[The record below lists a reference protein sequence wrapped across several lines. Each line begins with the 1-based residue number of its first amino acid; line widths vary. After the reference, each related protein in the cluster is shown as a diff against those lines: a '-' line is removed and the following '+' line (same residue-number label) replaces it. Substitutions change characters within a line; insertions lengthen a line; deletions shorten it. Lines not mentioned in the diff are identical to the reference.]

1 MPVIHVEGRAY
12 EVRAGQNLLQAVLGL
27 GFDLPYFC
35 WHPALGSVGAC
46 RQCAVKQ
53 FQNADDAQGRIVM
66 ACMTPVAEGLRISV
80 HDPEAV
86 AFRRSVIEWLMTNHP
101 HDCPVCDEG
110 GECHL
115 QDMTVMT
122 GHAHRRHRFAK
133 RTFRNQDLGP
143 LVHHEMNRCIQCF
156 RCVRFYGDY
165 AGGTDLSVFGSRNR
179 TYFGRFRDGTLASPF
194 AGNLVEV
201 CPTGVFTDKPLRQH
215 YSRKWDL
222 QTAPSICVH
231 CGLGCNTLA
240 GERYGELRRILNR
253 YHPEVNGYF
262 LCDRGRFGYGFA
274 SGRWRLRDAQ
284 VRDGASGALRVVT
297 ADEAT
302 EHVAARLRE
311 AGATRVIGIGS
322 PRASLE
328 ANYALRALVGP
339 ERFCNGLG
347 RAEARLT
354 AMTLRQLRETP
365 ARVPS
370 LREVEQADAVLI
382 LGEDVTA
389 TAPRLD
395 LALRQA
401 ARRQPGRDAGA
412 LGIPAWNDAF
422 VRLVEDGRYG
432 PVHLATP
439 AATALDPLARTRLR
453 AMPEEIARLGFAVAH
468 ACDPRAP
475 APATLP
481 AESAAAASAIA
492 ADLLAAERPLI
503 VAGPGAGSV
512 DVLRA
517 AARVAQALVARG
529 KPAALCLTLPE
540 CNTLGVGMLEERG
553 LDGVESI
560 APEGDI
566 EVAIVLENDL
576 ARRMGG
582 AAAGRLLRRVRHLIV
597 VDCIATDLAAHA
609 EVLLPAASFAEA
621 SGTLL
626 SSEGRLQR
634 YQAVYPAPEPMR
646 AAWRWLCDVAS
657 RTGMERQWHW
667 ETIEDVAAALAADV
681 PALAAIRELGR
692 QNALPSVAAGRVVPR
707 QAERYSGRTAMRA
720 NVSVHEAP
728 PPVDPD
734 APFAFSMEGYAG
746 SPPAASIPRYGAP
759 GWNSVSAL
767 NRFQEE
773 IAGPLRGGE
782 PGRRIFEPAPAP
794 ASAAEAPAD
803 TRDAPPPY
811 VARPDVWCVVALHH
825 TFGSEELSALAPPIA
840 SLAPAPYAALGAA
853 DAARLGAAEGDPLE
867 IRRGDETHTLPLRIV
882 PELPAGALGLPAG
895 LPGAADLLAA
905 RGEQRHA
912 QVRAGRPA

>member
-1 MPVIHVEGRAY
+1 MAVIHVEGRAY
-12 EVRAGQNLLQAVLGL
+12 EVQAGPNLLQAILGL

-35 WHPALGSVGAC
+35 WHPALGAVGAC

-53 FQNADDAQGRIVM
+53 FQDADDTRGRIVM

-80 HDPEAV
+80 HDPEAI

-165 AGGTDLSVFGSRNR
+165 AGGTDLVALGSRNR
-179 TYFGRFRDGTLASPF
+179 TYFGRFRDGTLESPF

-231 CGLGCNTLA
+231 CGLGCNTIA

-274 SGRWRLRDAQ
+274 SGPRRLRDVQLREDRSAALRGATADQ
-284 VRDGASGALRVVT
+284 ALERAAAALRDGA
-297 ADEAT
+297 
-302 EHVAARLRE
+302 RL
-311 AGATRVIGIGS
+311 IGIGS

-339 ERFCNGLG
+339 ERFCNGLA
-347 RAEARLT
+347 RAEAALT
-354 AMTLRQLRETP
+354 ATTLRLLRETP

-370 LREVEQADAVLI
+370 LRDIERADAVLI

-389 TAPRLD
+389 TAPRCA

-401 ARRQPGRDAGA
+401 ARRQPARDAIS
-412 LGIPAWNDAF
+412 LGIAEWNDAF
-422 VRLVEDGRYG
+422 MRLVEDGRHG

-439 AATALDPLARTRLR
+439 AATALDPLARTARR
-453 AMPEEIARLGFAVAH
+453 AVPEEIARLGFAVAH
-468 ACDPRAP
+468 GIDPASPEP
-475 APATLP
+475 AALA
-481 AESAAAASAIA
+481 AETASAARAIA
-492 ADLLAAERPLI
+492 ADLLAAERPL
-503 VAGPGAGSV
+503 VVSGMGAGGEA
-512 DVLRA
+512 VLHA
-517 AARVAQALVARG
+517 AARVARALVARG
-529 KPAALCLTLPE
+529 KPAALCLTVPE
-540 CNTLGVGMLEERG
+540 CNTLGAGMLSERG
-553 LDGVESI
+553 LEWAEQHAADGEI
-560 APEGDI
+560 D
-566 EVAIVLENDL
+566 VAIVLENDL
-576 ARRMGG
+576 GRRMGS
-582 AAAGRLLRRVRHLIV
+582 AGLGTWFARVRHLV
-597 VDCIATDLAAHA
+597 VIDCIATDLVARA
-609 EVLLPAASFAEA
+609 EVVLPAASFAEA

-626 SSEGRLQR
+626 SGEGRLQR
-634 YQAVYPAPEPMR
+634 VHAVHPAPEPLR
-646 AAWRWLCDVAS
+646 ASWRWLCQLGS
-657 RTGMERQWHW
+657 QSGIERRWCW

-681 PALAAIRELGR
+681 PALAAIRDLR
-692 QNALPSVAAGRVVPR
+692 AQNALPPVAAGRFVPR
-707 QAERYSGRTAMRA
+707 QSERSSGRTSMRA

-728 PPVDPD
+728 PPADPD

-746 SPPAASIPRYGAP
+746 PPPPASIPRYSAP
-759 GWNSVSAL
+759 GWNSVQAL
-767 NRFQEE
+767 NQFQEE

-782 PGRRIFEPAPAP
+782 PGRRIFERAADEPGAAG
-794 ASAAEAPAD
+794 ASVAD
-803 TRDAPPPY
+803 GTPPPPF
-811 VARPDVWCVVALHH
+811 VARPEVWRVVALHH
-825 TFGSEELSALAPPIA
+825 TFGSEELSALAPAIA
-840 SLAPAPYAALGAA
+840 SLAPTPYAALNND
-853 DAARLGAAEGDPLE
+853 DAARLGAAEGDALE
-867 IRRGDETHTLPLRIV
+867 ITVGAETRSLPLRLA
-882 PELPAGALGLPAG
+882 PELPAGVLGLPAG
-895 LPGAADLLAA
+895 LPGATDLLAA
-905 RGEQRHA
+905 QGEGDAAR
-912 QVRAGRPA
+912 VRAGRPA

>member
-1 MPVIHVEGRAY
+1 MPVIQIEGRAY

-35 WHPALGSVGAC
+35 WHPALGAVGAC

-53 FQNADDAQGRIVM
+53 FQNAEDTRGRIVM
-66 ACMTPVAEGLRISV
+66 ACMTPVAEGLSISI
-80 HDPEAV
+80 HDPEAI

-101 HDCPVCDEG
+101 HDCPICDEG

-165 AGGTDLSVFGSRNR
+165 AGGTDLAALGSRNR
-179 TYFGRFRDGTLASPF
+179 TYFGRFADGTLQSPF

-201 CPTGVFTDKPLRQH
+201 CPTGVFTDRPLREH

-231 CGLGCNTLA
+231 CGLGCNTIA

-274 SGRWRLRDAQ
+274 SGSRRLRDVRVRGATADQ
-284 VRDGASGALRVVT
+284 ALERVAAVLRDGA
-297 ADEAT
+297 
-302 EHVAARLRE
+302 
-311 AGATRVIGIGS
+311 RVIGIGS

-339 ERFCNGLG
+339 ERFTHGLA
-347 RAEARLT
+347 RAEAALT
-354 AMTLRQLRETP
+354 ATTLRLLRATP
-365 ARVPS
+365 AHVPS
-370 LREVEQADAVLI
+370 LRDAERADAVLI

-401 ARRQPGRDAGA
+401 ARRQPARDAA
-412 LGIPAWNDAF
+412 PLGIPEWNDAF
-422 VRLVEDGRYG
+422 VRLVEDGRHG

-439 AATALDPLARTRLR
+439 AVTALDPLARTKLR

-468 ACDPRAP
+468 AIDAVAP
-475 APATLP
+475 EPAALA
-481 AESAAAASAIA
+481 AETASAARAIA
-492 ADLLAAERPLI
+492 ADLLAAERPI
-503 VAGPGAGSV
+503 VVSGMGAGSA
-512 DVLRA
+512 DVLLA

-529 KPAALCLTLPE
+529 RPASLCLTVPE
-540 CNTLGVGMLEERG
+540 CNTLGAGMLGERG
-553 LDGVESI
+553 LEWAEQYAADGDL
-560 APEGDI
+560 DI
-566 EVAIVLENDL
+566 AIVLENDL
-576 ARRMGG
+576 ARRMGSARLG
-582 AAAGRLLRRVRHLIV
+582 AWLERVRHLVV
-597 VDCIATDLAAHA
+597 VDCIATDLAARA
-609 EVLLPAASFAEA
+609 EVVLPAASFAEA

-634 YQAVYPAPEPMR
+634 YQAVYPAPEPIR
-646 AAWRWLCDVAS
+646 AAWRWLREIGALAS
-657 RTGMERQWHW
+657 IGHMGGWQ
-667 ETIEDVAAALAADV
+667 TIEDVAAALAGDV
-681 PALAAIRELGR
+681 PALAAIRELGS
-692 QNALPSVAAGRVVPR
+692 QNAPPPAAAGRPIAR
-707 QAERYSGRTAMRA
+707 QSERYSGRTSMHA
-720 NVSVHEAP
+720 NVNVHEAP
-728 PPVDPD
+728 PPADPD

-746 SPPAASIPRYGAP
+746 APPAASIPRYWAP
-759 GWNSVSAL
+759 GWNSVQAL
-767 NRFQEE
+767 NRFQAE

-782 PGRRIFEPAPAP
+782 PGRRIFERAAGAPGAGEPPAGAG
-794 ASAAEAPAD
+794 E
-803 TRDAPPPY
+803 TPPPPF
-811 VARPDVWCVVALHH
+811 VARPGAWRVVALHH
-825 TFGSEELSALAPPIA
+825 TFGSEELSALAPAIA
-840 SLAPAPYAALGAA
+840 SLAPEAYAALNTE
-853 DAARLGAAEGDPLE
+853 DAARIGAAAGDPLE
-867 IRRGDETHTLPLRIV
+867 IVVGAETRSLPLRIV

-895 LPGAADLLAA
+895 LPGARDLLAA
-905 RGEQRHA
+905 LGEGHQAR
-912 QVRAGRPA
+912 VRAGRPA